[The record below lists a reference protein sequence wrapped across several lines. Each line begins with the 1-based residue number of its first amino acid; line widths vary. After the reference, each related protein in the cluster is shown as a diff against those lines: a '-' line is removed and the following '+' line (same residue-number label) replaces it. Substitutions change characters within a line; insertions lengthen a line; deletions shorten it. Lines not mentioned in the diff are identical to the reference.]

1 MTSMTGTRTTER
13 RHFTLNRFRLSH
25 ITQRVLLYAS
35 LIVVGVV
42 WAIPFVWIVVSSLKV
57 EKNILTYPVR
67 WIPDPFTLENYRE
80 VLDRFPIDQW
90 LLNSFIVSFSTVLL
104 SLIAVCLG
112 AYALARM
119 EFRGRKFVYMLILA
133 SFLLPTD
140 VTLVPLF
147 LGFSK
152 LKVLDS
158 YFSLI
163 SVGIA
168 DAFNLFLLTQFF
180 QTFPKE
186 LEDAARIDGCSR
198 LGVLRHMLLPLSKPA
213 LVTAALFSFFT
224 SWNNFTWPLIAVD
237 SDAHRTLPVGI
248 ATFIAAAEG
257 WATFYGVIMAGA
269 VIACIPG
276 LIAFFLL
283 QQYFVQGIAT
293 TGIKS

>member
-1 MTSMTGTRTTER
+1 MTSITHAQATRENHIGFSRYHLSRIAR
-13 RHFTLNRFRLSH
+13 RL
-25 ITQRVLLYAS
+25 LLYT
-35 LIVVGVV
+35 LLVVVAVV
-42 WAIPFVWIVVSSLKV
+42 WSIPFLWIVVSSLKP

-67 WIPDPFTLENYRE
+67 WIPNPFTVENYRE
-80 VLDRFPIDQW
+80 ILNRFSIDQW

-104 SLIAVCLG
+104 SMVAVCLG

-119 EFRGRKFVYMLILA
+119 EFRGRQFIYMLILT
-133 SFLLPTD
+133 SFLLPTE
-140 VTLVPLF
+140 VTLVPMF
-147 LGFSK
+147 LAFSK
-152 LKVLDS
+152 LKILDS

-186 LEDAARIDGCSR
+186 LEDAARIDGCNH
-198 LGVLRHMLLPLSKPA
+198 LGVLWHILLPLSKPA

-283 QQYFVQGIAT
+283 QRYFVQGIAT